1 MSDGFG
7 LVLWRGYRV
16 TVLGFS
22 MSLQLYSF
30 KVKILGTRDMALELR
45 VRVIGVK
52 IRVESIFD
60 NGGHF

>member
-1 MSDGFG
+1 
-7 LVLWRGYRV
+7 
-16 TVLGFS
+16 

>member
-1 MSDGFG
+1 
-7 LVLWRGYRV
+7 
-16 TVLGFS
+16 

-60 NGGHF
+60 NGVHF